1 MHIAVFGAGSV
12 GGYAGGMMAKA
23 GLDVTLLDGWHDHIM
38 AMRTHGLKL
47 SGTQGEHTVPVQCL
61 HLHEVHRLARKPVD
75 LAILAVKSYDT
86 AWITTMLQDYLA
98 PGGFVLSMQNGMNEE
113 TIARVVGWERVA
125 GCVLNTIGVEATGPG
140 AVLRWMEPAPAGY
153 SVFRVGEVHG
163 GTTRRAL
170 AAAEALGTV
179 DNAVVTANLWGER
192 WSKLVNNATA
202 SGIGPLTGMS
212 ILEMFSDPVARRLSI
227 AVGRE
232 GVKVGL
238 GSGFNLEKI
247 SGMTPDTWV
256 SEAPH
261 AIERIEAALIGWQK
275 RFGPEGQASTLHDIR
290 RGRRTEIDTI
300 NGLIARQATKIGM
313 AAPLNAALTEQVK
326 RLERGEITQGRET
339 VMEIA
344 ALAELTLRG
353 T

>member
-12 GGYAGGMMAKA
+12 GGYVGGMMAKA
-23 GLDVTLLDGWHDHIM
+23 GLDVTLLDGWHDHVV
-38 AMRTHGLKL
+38 AMRTEGLKL
-47 SGTQGEHTVPVQCL
+47 SGTQGEHTIPVQCL
-61 HLHEVHRLARKPVD
+61 HLHEVHRLARKPID

-113 TIARVVGWERVA
+113 TIARIIGWERVA

-140 AVLRWMEPAPAGY
+140 AVLRWMKPAPPGY
-153 SVFRVGEVHG
+153 SVFRVGEAHG
-163 GTTRRAL
+163 GTTRRAT

-212 ILEMFSDPVARRLSI
+212 ILEMFADPMARRLSI

-232 GVKVGL
+232 GVRVGL
-238 GSGFNLEKI
+238 ASGFNLEKI
-247 SGMTPDTWV
+247 SGIAPDGWV
-256 SEAPH
+256 SEAPD
-261 AIERIEAALIGWQK
+261 AVASIEAALLGWQQ

-290 RGRRTEIDTI
+290 RGRRTEIDSI
-300 NGLIARQATKIGM
+300 NGLIARQASRIGLT
-313 AAPLNAALTEQVK
+313 APLNAALTDQVR
-326 RLERGEITQGRET
+326 RLERGEITQGREAIT
-339 VMEIA
+339 QIA
-344 ALAELTLRG
+344 AMAERELGNR
-353 T
+353 